1 MQLEPLEAIIGATF
15 RGLLNYW
22 YEWKIMQE
30 ELEKLTVLVAQID
43 ERKPNKYPN
52 NKLPIR
58 PRYEMITQ
66 NWYAEVIDK
75 KRGVCERF

>member
-1 MQLEPLEAIIGATF
+1 
-15 RGLLNYW
+15 
-22 YEWKIMQE
+22 MQE

-66 NWYAEVIDK
+66 N
-75 KRGVCERF
+75 